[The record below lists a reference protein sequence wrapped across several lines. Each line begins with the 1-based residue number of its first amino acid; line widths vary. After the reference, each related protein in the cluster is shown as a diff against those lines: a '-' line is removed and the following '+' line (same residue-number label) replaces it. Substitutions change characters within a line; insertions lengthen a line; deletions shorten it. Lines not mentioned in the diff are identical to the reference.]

1 MFLNGTGEKRPF
13 GNGII
18 LDGVDFDVE
27 NGAKDADG
35 YWVTLINELRNLTKA
50 DTSKHY
56 FLSGAPQCVF
66 PDEWSVP
73 CACNTV
79 SDILFILLGSDP
91 ALTRPL
97 VMPILISYLYSS
109 TTITVVF
116 RPFLVYKYSMHSKQ
130 NRFLTEPKNV
140 LPADTREERLLISY

>member
-66 PDEWSVP
+66 PDE
-73 CACNTV
+73 
-79 SDILFILLGSDP
+79 
-91 ALTRPL
+91 
-97 VMPILISYLYSS
+97 
-109 TTITVVF
+109 
-116 RPFLVYKYSMHSKQ
+116 
-130 NRFLTEPKNV
+130 
-140 LPADTREERLLISY
+140 